1 LQKCKKGK
9 GGGVPQKDFIQNWK
23 KWKAR
28 KKEKYL
34 PTQKQNPTGQKH
46 SLFVRTKM
54 ASDRLKD

>member
-1 LQKCKKGK
+1 MQEER
-9 GGGVPQKDFIQNWK
+9 GGVPQKDFIQNWK